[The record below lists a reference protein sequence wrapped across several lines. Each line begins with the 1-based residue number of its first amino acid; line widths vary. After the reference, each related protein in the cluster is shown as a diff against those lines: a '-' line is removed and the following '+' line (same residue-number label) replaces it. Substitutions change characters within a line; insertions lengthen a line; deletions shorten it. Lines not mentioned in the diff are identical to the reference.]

1 MCKGPH
7 FTLIGPGA
15 QDLRKRIARYKFL
28 LCTGHF
34 STILDL
40 ASFESEVGVLE
51 TDLRV
56 EKAMARY
63 QTVYVSLYQRGP
75 RVLRDLGNNWVLVN
89 GVRMNVE
96 ELENLADQ
104 LQKEYQQVLVNK
116 RNLVKKLLNWYSK
129 P

>member
-1 MCKGPH
+1 
-7 FTLIGPGA
+7 
-15 QDLRKRIARYKFL
+15 
-28 LCTGHF
+28 
-34 STILDL
+34 
-40 ASFESEVGVLE
+40 LE

-63 QTVYVSLYQRGP
+63 QTVYVSLYQRRP

-89 GVRMNVE
+89 GARMNVE

-116 RNLVKKLLNWYSK
+116 RNLVKRLLNWFSK
-129 P
+129 S

>member
-1 MCKGPH
+1 
-7 FTLIGPGA
+7 
-15 QDLRKRIARYKFL
+15 
-28 LCTGHF
+28 
-34 STILDL
+34 
-40 ASFESEVGVLE
+40 LE

-63 QTVYVSLYQRGP
+63 QTVYVSLYQRRP

-89 GVRMNVE
+89 GARMNVE
-96 ELENLADQ
+96 ELENLSEQ

-116 RNLVKKLLNWYSK
+116 RNLVKKLLNWFSK